1 MIPCNGCSIRL
12 RTANCSEVL
21 GCILTPYS
29 RATCGLACRISGD
42 LGGRVVKLV
51 FAFVLVVLA
60 QTGPDQVAVLG
71 SAVVPLAQ
79 LPFSILVTLIGVLMV
94 AVPALYYESGE
105 VVSIGAAVQ
114 LLSRGFW
121 RYLLAGVL
129 FSVVMALG
137 FLWCILPGIAVA
149 LVTPVFVNLIFVTDM
164 SIGDAFS

>member
-1 MIPCNGCSIRL
+1 M
-12 RTANCSEVL
+12 
-21 GCILTPYS
+21 GCILTSYS

-51 FAFVLVVLA
+51 FAFVLLVLA

-79 LPFSILVTLIGVLMV
+79 LPFSILVTLIGLMV
-94 AVPALYYESGE
+94 AVPALYYESGA

-114 LLSRGFW
+114 LLSRRFW